1 MFDIAAWRVFW
12 IVLGF
17 IGVGAALTFP
27 PSRDVSD
34 HYTFELVDREVKH
47 GSGTTVLVRLVDER
61 TGKVVPDATLFISRL
76 DMSPHGMGAMEAPLE
91 PLPDTLPGYYRFET
105 DLSIR
110 QPRTLLPKPF
120 ELASKVG
127 SHPLGVSA
135 RKIPM
140 APATAPHS
148 AAPVYMSVPATEPA
162 PPVRQL
168 SGLPL

>member
-1 MFDIAAWRVFW
+1 MARFW

-47 GSGTTVLVRLVDER
+47 GSGTTILVRLVDER

-105 DLSIR
+105 DLSMVGGWAL
-110 QPRTLLPKPF
+110 TLAAKLPGETDPIHRR
-120 ELASKVG
+120 LVLQA
-127 SHPLGVSA
+127 
-135 RKIPM
+135 I
-140 APATAPHS
+140 
-148 AAPVYMSVPATEPA
+148 
-162 PPVRQL
+162 Q
-168 SGLPL
+168 